1 MDLSLTIGDRKFDPG
16 IWLSSGI
23 IGMGLEFQE
32 LINFQYVGAIVTKS
46 ISLHPKPGNPPPRLA
61 ETTGGLLNSIGLAN
75 PGLAEFTGSIISEI
89 TQLNIPIIVNVVGDE
104 IEEYLEV
111 SRELD
116 KIDQI
121 AGLEINI
128 SCPNVSKGGLSFQK
142 DLTSLKKLLWLIRTK
157 VDKILVLKLNA
168 SLNNFIDV
176 AKLAENIG
184 FNAVSMVNT
193 YPGMR
198 FDIET
203 RNYALGNKTGGLSGP
218 AIKPMALWAVY
229 QLSSCINIP
238 IVGGG
243 GIVNWEDAVEFYL
256 AGARGINIGTA
267 LFSEP
272 NTPEMIVKGLV
283 GYLKHNNLN
292 SVSEIT
298 VNC

>member
-23 IGMGLEFQE
+23 IGMGLEFQG

-46 ISLHPKPGNPPPRLA
+46 ISLYPKPGNPPPRLV

-75 PGLAEFTGSIISEI
+75 PGLAEFTGNLIYEI
-89 TQLNIPIIVNVVGDE
+89 TQLDVPIIVNVVGDQ
-104 IEEYLEV
+104 IGEYLEV
-111 SRELD
+111 SQELD
-116 KIDQI
+116 KIEQI

-142 DLTSLKKLLWLIRTK
+142 DLTSLEKLLWLIRNK

-168 SLNNFIDV
+168 SLNNFIEA
-176 AKLAENIG
+176 AKLAEKIG

-198 FDIET
+198 FDVEA
-203 RNYALGNKTGGLSGP
+203 RSYALGNKTGGLSGP

-229 QLSSCINIP
+229 QLSSCLDIP

-243 GIVNWEDAVEFYL
+243 GIVNWKDAVEFYL
-256 AGARGINIGTA
+256 AGAGGINIGTA

-272 NTPEMIVKGLV
+272 NTPEIIVKGLV
-283 GYLKHNNLN
+283 GYLKQKNLN
-292 SVSEIT
+292 SVGEIK